1 MAVVVLDQRLLDLVD
16 ENVQVDKI
24 ASGFVFTEGP
34 VWHPK
39 ERHLTFS
46 DIYDQHNGTMYRWTE
61 TAGVQVYRRPS
72 NHANGNTY
80 DHHGNLITCEHDRRL
95 ISTAPDG
102 TITVLVDHFGAAKLN
117 SPNDVICTDNGDII
131 FTDPT
136 YGLRQPDGSTVGQE
150 YPFAGVFRYSPADGT
165 LTSLVIDLASPNGL
179 AITDDQRSLYVG
191 NPSEQTID
199 AFDVTVEGTV
209 GDHRVVCTLKH
220 EDHNGRPDGMKLDVN
235 GNIYVAGNSAEG
247 IWVFDPEG
255 TLLGFI
261 GTGEETNRQGTAPGG
276 PANLAWGGDDNQT
289 LFATAVTSVYRLRLK
304 VPGQP
309 GRVD

>member
-1 MAVVVLDQRLLDLVD
+1 MAVVVLDQRLLNLVEQD
-16 ENVQVDKI
+16 VHVEKI

-39 ERHLTFS
+39 AKHLTFS
-46 DIYDQHNGTMYRWTE
+46 DIYDQHGGTMYRWTE

-102 TITVLVDHFGAAKLN
+102 TITVLVDHYGAAKLN
-117 SPNDVICTDNGDII
+117 SPNDVICTGNGDLI

-150 YPFAGVFRYSPADGT
+150 YPFAGVFRYDIAKGT
-165 LTSLVIDLASPNGL
+165 LESLISDLASPNGL
-179 AITDDQRSLYVG
+179 AITADQKTLYVC
-191 NPSEQTID
+191 NTAAQTVS
-199 AFDVTVEGTV
+199 AFTVTSEGTV
-209 GDHRVVCTLKH
+209 GDHRVVCNLNLP
-220 EDHNGRPDGMKLDVN
+220 DHQGRPDGMKLDVH

-247 IWVFDPEG
+247 IWVFAPDG

-261 GTGEETNRQGTAPGG
+261 GTGDETNRQGTAPGG

-289 LFATAVTSVYRLRLK
+289 IFATAVSSVYRLRMK

-309 GRVD
+309 VRID